1 MSQRLGEG
9 NSRGSDVSEVRRKKF
24 KRIRCLRAYEK
35 EIQEDQMSQSLWE
48 GNSRGADVSKF
59 MRRKFKR
66 ARRLRGYVLR
76 IILFY
81 ILAWKMIQDVFMVTF

>member
-1 MSQRLGEG
+1 
-9 NSRGSDVSEVRRKKF
+9 
-24 KRIRCLRAYEK
+24 
-35 EIQEDQMSQSLWE
+35 
-48 GNSRGADVSKF
+48 